1 MRQPPTKETAVT
13 SSSKAKYRVGVIG
26 CGQAGATRARAF
38 DLHPLCAVAAIADTD
53 ADNLALGCE
62 RFGNGEAV
70 DAVAAGDEGHL
81 ACQIK

>member
-1 MRQPPTKETAVT
+1 MT

-26 CGQAGATRARAF
+26 CGRAGTTRARAF
-38 DLHPLCAVAAIADTD
+38 HLHPLCAVAAIADTD
-53 ADNLALGCE
+53 NLALGCE
-62 RFGNGEAV
+62 RFGNGDAV

>member
-1 MRQPPTKETAVT
+1 MT
-13 SSSKAKYRVGVIG
+13 SSSNAKSGVGVIG
-26 CGQAGATRARAF
+26 CGRAGTTRARAC
-38 DLHPLCAVAAIADTD
+38 DMHLLCAVAAIADTD

-70 DAVAAGDEGHL
+70 AAVAAGDEGHL